1 MPKLRPGSKGVFQF
15 WGVAKWTKAPVFGIG
30 IRRFESSRPSQFFA
44 ALILRFRVAFL
55 RNMSP
60 KISEES
66 GFGENLIFLIKNK

>member
-1 MPKLRPGSKGVFQF
+1 MPKLRPGSKGAFQF

-55 RNMSP
+55 RNMLP
-60 KISEES
+60 KISEEC
-66 GFGENLIFLIKNK
+66 GVGENLNFSYKK